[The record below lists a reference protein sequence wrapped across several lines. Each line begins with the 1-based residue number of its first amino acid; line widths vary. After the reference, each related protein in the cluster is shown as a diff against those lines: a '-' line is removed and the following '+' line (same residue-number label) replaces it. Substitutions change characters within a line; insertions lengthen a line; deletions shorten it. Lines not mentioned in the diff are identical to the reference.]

1 MAATV
6 NIPYFVDVIV
16 LNGCIEEPG
25 KINLNLVTHVKRT
38 KVNKIW
44 DEERGIYKKDE
55 ATAVFFVNGT
65 SIHVR
70 DDIEAIDS

>member
-1 MAATV
+1 MATNV
-6 NIPYFVDVIV
+6 NIPFFVDVTV
-16 LNGCIEEPG
+16 LNGDREEPG
-25 KINLNLVTHVKRT
+25 KINLNLVTYIKRT

-65 SIHVR
+65 SIHIK
-70 DDIEAIDS
+70 DDIENPDV

>member
-1 MAATV
+1 MAANV
-6 NIPYFVDVIV
+6 NIPFFVDVTV
-16 LNGCIEEPG
+16 LNGDIEEPG

-44 DEERGIYKKDE
+44 DEEMGIYKKEE

-65 SIHVR
+65 SIHIK
-70 DDIEAIDS
+70 DNIEDVDA

>member
-1 MAATV
+1 MAANV
-6 NIPYFVDVIV
+6 NIPFFVDVTV
-16 LNGCIEEPG
+16 LNGTVEEPG

-44 DEERGIYKKDE
+44 DEEKGKYEQDE

-65 SIHVR
+65 SIHIK
-70 DDIEAIDS
+70 DDIEDMDA